1 LYNLTAPQS
10 FNKIEEVKMSPQEI
24 KDFLKSI
31 RNTDIEEMQYQSGD
45 SSLRFK
51 KTEVEP
57 VIPVVEEFALKKEE
71 EKKQTLIAVKST
83 RVGTFTATQ
92 SNDNIPFVKEG
103 DVITVGQKIGQ
114 IEAMKIIK
122 DVHSQNQGKIVKVLV
137 SDGQS
142 VEYGQ
147 DLFLIDTSKTI

>member
-1 LYNLTAPQS
+1 MN
-10 FNKIEEVKMSPQEI
+10 PQEV

-31 RNTDIEEMQYQSGD
+31 RNTDIEEMQYQSDDG
-45 SSLRFK
+45 SLRFK
-51 KTEVEP
+51 KTEVES
-57 VIPVVEEFALKKEE
+57 VISVVEEFALKKEE

-83 RVGTFTATQ
+83 MVGTFTSTQ
-92 SNDNIPFVKEG
+92 SSDNIPFLKEG
-103 DVITVGQKIGQ
+103 DIINVGQKIGQ

-122 DVHSQNQGKIVKVLV
+122 DVHSKIQGKVIKTLV

-147 DLFLIDTSKTI
+147 ELFLIDTSK